1 MKTIKRRDL
10 KLQPIDLFTVAIKD
24 QVRLQI
30 GFTIRTT
37 GKLDIGRLKEAV
49 DKTLLSVP
57 LFGCRFDAEKLRFV
71 EAGFRA
77 DDLVILH
84 SEPASQE
91 REPWLDEEPQLMA
104 IHVYDD
110 GKGQILKF
118 CIDHILGDGRGFTE
132 YLYLLC
138 ALYNDP
144 EASGAV
150 KNYRDMY
157 RETSHFSG
165 IRRNEQS
172 RGLARTFSDIDSIP
186 RPEGFF
192 PHVEGGTPVPN
203 VCTIELSEEQVA
215 RLKQKG
221 KTVGATLNDLFLAAW
236 FATIFEMSDK
246 NESRIDLPVDIRPF
260 FEKYLR
266 GKMTITNF
274 SSIYVVYA
282 KREDATSFDS
292 MIQSVAGTM
301 RERKESS
308 AFFGILKLL
317 YLTSGI
323 IPLRHMKK
331 ILARK
336 AELLPEMYSN
346 LGVVDHRRLIFEGT
360 EVTGIYLTSMF
371 LSAPNIQVLVSSF
384 KGTTTLI
391 VNRYCSPENR
401 ETGMQALRTMK
412 RILLNWIEK

>member
-1 MKTIKRRDL
+1 MKRRDL
-10 KLQPIDLFTVAIKD
+10 KLQPIDLFTVAIKGHI
-24 QVRLQI
+24 RLQI
-30 GFTIRTT
+30 GFTIHTA

-49 DKTLLSVP
+49 DKSLLSVP

-77 DDLVILH
+77 DDLVVLH

-91 REPWLDEEPQLMA
+91 CEPWLNGEPQLMA

-110 GKGQILKF
+110 GEGQILKF
-118 CIDHILGDGRGFTE
+118 CIDHILGDGRGFAE

-144 EASGAV
+144 ASNRIV

-192 PHVEGGTPVPN
+192 PYVEGGTPVPN
-203 VCTIELSEEQVA
+203 VCTIELTEEQVA
-215 RLKQKG
+215 GLKQKG
-221 KTVGATLNDLFLAAW
+221 KAVGATLNDLFLAAW

-246 NESRIDLPVDIRPF
+246 KESRIDLPVDIRPF
-260 FEKYLR
+260 FEKYLK
-266 GKMTITNF
+266 GKMTVTNF

-282 KREDATSFDS
+282 HREDAVSLDS
-292 MIQSVAGTM
+292 MVQSVAGTM

-317 YLTSGI
+317 YLISRV
-323 IPLRHMKK
+323 IPLRRMKK
-331 ILARK
+331 VMERK

-346 LGVVDHRRLIFEGT
+346 PGIIDHRRLIFEGT
-360 EVTGIYLTSMF
+360 EVTGVYITSMF
-371 LSAPNIQVLVSSF
+371 LPVPHIQMLVSSF

-401 ETGMQALRTMK
+401 EIGMQALRTMK
-412 RILLNWIEK
+412 RILLDWVEK